1 MRKLVLTCLASG
13 LFVTTGLAQ
22 TLFTYGN
29 NAVTKEEFLRVYQ
42 KNSINKT
49 PDMSEAALKEYL
61 DLYSLFRMKVREAQ
75 LQEVD
80 TVMNIRLELDAYRKQ
95 IAKSYLTDE
104 AVTAKLIKEVYDRMK
119 EEVRVAHILVSIP
132 NMQSDSTVAY
142 NKIDSIYKAI
152 TTKKADF
159 AATAVLSDDKG
170 SKNSGGDIGYIT
182 SMQVV
187 YPFEN
192 AAYSTPVGKVSAPF
206 RTQFG
211 YHIVKVLD
219 RRPASGELKV
229 AQIMIAVKKSEGEA
243 GIAAAR
249 KRIDSIQ
256 ADMKKGVPFA
266 DLVTKYSD
274 DRFTKDKEGVMPVF
288 GIGKMAPE
296 FEKAAYALKK
306 PGDVSAPVQ
315 TDYGFHII
323 KLIEKITLRPFDS
336 MKAGITKKVN
346 NDSRAQVAREMF
358 FNKIKQDNKFKEYPE
373 NYKALADR
381 VALIPDT
388 GKNANVFTAAQFAD
402 MNKPLFS
409 LAGTDYLQSD
419 MMTFGEKISNGR
431 IVGPKRPMFADLYKV
446 YMTNIVTDFEEHRL
460 SESQPDFKNLMTEY
474 KDGIMLFELM
484 ERNVWGKASKDS
496 VGLEKFYEGRKDRYM
511 WEPGFVGSVFKFKN
525 EEQLKYGLE
534 YIKKGMTDEEILKKM
549 NQQSLQDA
557 VTIQRGHFE
566 FSKFTLVPK
575 EQIIAKK
582 ITEPKKNDDGTS
594 YSVVRVVEVHNQP
607 TQKTLNEARGYVV
620 AEYQDYLE
628 KKWNEDMRK
637 KYPVKLNE
645 DVFKSMVKN

>member
-13 LFVTTGLAQ
+13 LFVTTGLSQ

-80 TVMNIRLELDAYRKQ
+80 TTLSIRMELDVYRKQ
-95 IAKSYLTDE
+95 IAKNYLTDE
-104 AVTAKLIKEVYDRMK
+104 AVTAKLVREVYDRMK
-119 EEVRVAHILVSIP
+119 EEVRIAHILVSLP
-132 NMQSDSTVAY
+132 PMQADSSVAY

-159 AATAVLSDDKG
+159 AATAVVSDDKG
-170 SKNSGGDIGYIT
+170 SKNNGGDIGYIT

-187 YPFEN
+187 YPIEN
-192 AAYSTPVGKVSAPF
+192 AAYTTPVGKVSAPF

-219 RRPASGELKV
+219 KRPASGELKV
-229 AQIMIAVKKSEGEA
+229 AQIMVAIKKSEGET

-249 KRIDSIQ
+249 KRIDSVQ
-256 ADMKKGVPFA
+256 ADMKKGVSFA
-266 DLVTKYSD
+266 DLVKKYSD
-274 DRFTKDKEGVMPVF
+274 DRFTKDSEGVLPAF

-296 FEKAAYALKK
+296 FEKAAFALRK
-306 PGDVSAPVQ
+306 PGDVSAPIQ

-323 KLIEKITLRPFDS
+323 KLIEKNTLKPFDS
-336 MKAGITKKVN
+336 LKQSLTKKVN
-346 NDSRAQVAREMF
+346 SDSRAQVAREMF
-358 FNKIKQDNKFKEYPE
+358 YNRIKQENKFKEYPE

-381 VALIPDT
+381 IALIPDT
-388 GKNANVFTAAQFAD
+388 GKNANVFTAADYQN

-409 LAGTDYLQSD
+409 LAGTEYLQSD
-419 MMTFGEKISNGR
+419 LMGFGEKMTNGR
-431 IVGPKRPMFADLYKV
+431 LVGPKRAMFADMYKV
-446 YMTNIVTDFEEHRL
+446 YVTNIVTDFEEHRL
-460 SESQPDFKNLMTEY
+460 SENQPEFKNLMTEY

-496 VGLEKFYEGRKDRYM
+496 SGLEKFYAERKDRYQ
-511 WEPGFVGSVFKFKN
+511 WEPGFVGSVLKFKN
-525 EEQLKYGLE
+525 EDQLKYGLE
-534 YIKKGMTDEEILKKM
+534 YIKKGMSDEDILRKM
-549 NQQSLQDA
+549 NQPSLQDA
-557 VTIQRGHFE
+557 VVIQRGHFE
-566 FSKFTLVPK
+566 FSKFSVVPK
-575 EQIIAKK
+575 EQLVANKT
-582 ITEPKKNDDGTS
+582 TEPKKNEDGT
-594 YSVVRVVEVHNQP
+594 YTVVRVKEVHNQP
-607 TQKTLNEARGYVV
+607 TQKTLSEARGYVV

-637 KYPVKLNE
+637 KYPVKVNE
-645 DVFKSMVKN
+645 DVMKSMVKK